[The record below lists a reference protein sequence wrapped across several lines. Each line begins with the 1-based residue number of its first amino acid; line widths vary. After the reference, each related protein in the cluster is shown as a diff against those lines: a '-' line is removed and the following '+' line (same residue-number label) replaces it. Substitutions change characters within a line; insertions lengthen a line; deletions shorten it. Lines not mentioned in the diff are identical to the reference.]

1 MLAAILATV
10 WHGFMIF
17 AFGDM
22 DRSAMRANHAIR
34 PTLFF
39 EEKAG
44 GILAWDQFGELIK
57 ANRFRL
63 GHGVSLKFG
72 DIVLSLLWLVIH
84 IDPFHHASEPS
95 SRKS

>member
-44 GILAWDQFGELIK
+44 GILAWDQFEELIK

-72 DIVLSLLWLVIH
+72 DIVLSPLWLVKYRNRISH
-84 IDPFHHASEPS
+84 G
-95 SRKS
+95 